1 MSMTAEQPK
10 MRDAAGYRRKHRRV
24 AFGLLLLL
32 LGGWAGAT
40 FVLFVKPDKTD
51 NPHRADAIVMLGGNG
66 SRLGRVYQLAL
77 RDDAPTVVLSDP
89 DKDLEPCK
97 IGNAGGF
104 TPTDRF
110 DRFAGKK
117 VVCFNPVPKTTRGEA
132 RSIRDLAAQY
142 GWKSIIVVVSTDQVT
157 RAKLLIG
164 RCWAGETQMVA
175 VHPSEPIPWRAIYEW
190 GAITRAVLL
199 RRSC

>member
-1 MSMTAEQPK
+1 MTTTAEQPM
-10 MRDAAGYRRKHRRV
+10 MRDAAAHRRKHRWI
-24 AFGLLLLL
+24 AFGLLMLLL
-32 LGGWAGAT
+32 AGWAGAT

-51 NPHRADAIVMLGGNG
+51 DPHRADAIVMLGGNG
-66 SRLGRVYQLAL
+66 FRLGRVYQLAL
-77 RDDAPTVVLSDP
+77 RNAAPTVVLSDP
-89 DKDLEPCK
+89 DHNLEPCK
-97 IGNAGGF
+97 IGNTGGF
-104 TPTDRF
+104 TPTDPF

-132 RSIRDLAAQY
+132 RLLGKLAAQY

-164 RCWAGETQMVA
+164 RCWAGETQMVS

-190 GAITRAVLL
+190 GAITRAVLF